1 MEAIMNSLDELTIG
15 AIAKIEHLNCRGDIR
30 RRMLD
35 LGMVRGTPISAV
47 LKSPSRR
54 SHRF

>member
-1 MEAIMNSLDELTIG
+1 MNSLNELAIG
-15 AIAKIEHLNCRGDIR
+15 TVAKINQLNCTGDIR

-35 LGMVRGTPISAV
+35 LGMVHGTSICAV

-54 SHRF
+54 SYCF